1 MSGNRKKSES
11 SNCQKVKTQIIHR
24 GKCSQYTQKTANVLM
39 YKAPLQIT
47 EKKLWLVYPKNDK
60 PQFLKLHFN

>member
-11 SNCQKVKTQIIHR
+11 SNCQKVKTQTIHR
-24 GKCSQYTQKTANVLM
+24 GKCSQYTRKTANVLM

-47 EKKLWLVYPKNDK
+47 EKKLVS
-60 PQFLKLHFN
+60 